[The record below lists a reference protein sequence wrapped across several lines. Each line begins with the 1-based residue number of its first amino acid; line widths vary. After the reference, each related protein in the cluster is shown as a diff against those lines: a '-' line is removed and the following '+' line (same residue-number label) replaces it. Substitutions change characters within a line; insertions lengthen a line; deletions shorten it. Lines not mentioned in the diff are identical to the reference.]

1 MKLTKE
7 QVLTVV
13 TEAGQKMSDPN
24 YSSAMVGGFFQAQQQ
39 VSKFIS
45 AHEQELGG
53 TEGIISVIFHCALVA
68 ESFRRAGSRVRT
80 LTYEDL
86 DAAARGDSLPRLEEA
101 QLPLHEFIQA
111 NVENP
116 DAKKLIAMIALAID
130 STIV

>member
-24 YSSAMVGGFFQAQQQ
+24 YSSAMVGGFFQSQQQ
-39 VSKFIS
+39 VSSFIS

-68 ESFRRAGSRVRT
+68 EAYRRAGSRVRT

-86 DAAARGDSLPRLEEA
+86 DTAARGDSLPRLEEA
-101 QLPLHEFIQA
+101 QLPLHEFIEA
-111 NVENP
+111 NVENQ
-116 DAKKLIAMIALAID
+116 DAKKLVALIALAID